1 MMSLRHGWGWLSPQT
16 ASPIHKTNTKSL
28 STLIC
33 CPLAYSFCLR
43 SYTHT
48 TFGSDWGFWARGSE
62 TDVITLCL
70 RLTATSNCFSHPY
83 WTYTKSLS
91 TSICSPLAYCSSL
104 LTQLYPHSLAQ
115 ISGFWVTF
123 NTKSCHYVMVEA
135 DSHLKLIASSI
146 LDIYKCSIGIWY
158 ISLIQLY
165 PHYLAQIWGFWVTCG
180 VKMMSLD
187 YFMVETDSHLK

>member
-1 MMSLRHGWGWLSPQT
+1 MMSLRHGWGWKSPQT

-33 CPLAYSFCLR
+33 CPLAYSFSLH
-43 SYTHT
+43 SYTHN

-62 TDVITLCL
+62 SDVITLWL

-115 ISGFWVTF
+115 ILGFWVTF

-146 LDIYKCSIGIWY
+146 LDIYKCLSALICFPLAY
-158 ISLIQLY
+158 DISASYSYTHTTWLRF
-165 PHYLAQIWGFWVTCG
+165 GG
-180 VKMMSLD
+180 SGSL
-187 YFMVETDSHLK
+187 VEWKWCH